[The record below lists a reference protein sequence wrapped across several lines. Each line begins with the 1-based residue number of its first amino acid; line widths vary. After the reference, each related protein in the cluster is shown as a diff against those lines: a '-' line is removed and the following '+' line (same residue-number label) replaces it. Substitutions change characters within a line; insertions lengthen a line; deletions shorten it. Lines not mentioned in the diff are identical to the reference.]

1 QDPFESLPPHMS
13 IYDIMSEPFITGKIE
28 SNPVKRKEMILK
40 AMESVKL
47 IPPESFLTKFPHQLS
62 GGQRQRVAIASAL
75 ILNPRLIIADEPVS
89 MLDMSVRAE
98 ILDLMFEIRDRYSLA
113 YIYITHDLALARFIG
128 TKIAVMY
135 LGKIME
141 MGDARKVLK
150 EYLHPYTR
158 ALISVTP
165 RIFGSKREKLI
176 LKGEIQ
182 SGISIPRGC
191 RFQPRCPKRNE
202 ICVLEEPPFIEVEAD
217 HFVYCHF
224 PG

>member
-1 QDPFESLPPHMS
+1 
-13 IYDIMSEPFITGKIE
+13 
-28 SNPVKRKEMILK
+28 
-40 AMESVKL
+40 
-47 IPPESFLTKFPHQLS
+47 
-62 GGQRQRVAIASAL
+62 
-75 ILNPRLIIADEPVS
+75 

-98 ILDLMFEIRDRYSLA
+98 ILELMFEIRDKYSLA

-150 EYLHPYTR
+150 EHLHPYTR
-158 ALISVTP
+158 ALISVAP

-182 SGISIPRGC
+182 SGINIPKGC
-191 RFQPRCPKRNE
+191 RFQPRCPKREE
-202 ICVLEEPPFIEVEAD
+202 ICTKEEPPFSEVNPG